1 MYTVEDVLSRVGEK
15 LEKRLRTGKLQLMS
29 EKKFLGYVARMIQL
43 TLMDINRLR
52 PPSPAAQGLDTPSQ
66 GGPELVQGGKGPAT
80 LVRDQDAAA
89 KLRAVLREL
98 LQADEWFLI
107 RRHYFEG
114 ASYAEI
120 AREVLPAGAELL
132 TSEQISNR
140 ADTIRMRIQ
149 RIRQELA
156 EKEED
161 LLIFLEE

>member
-1 MYTVEDVLSRVGEK
+1 M
-15 LEKRLRTGKLQLMS
+15 
-29 EKKFLGYVARMIQL
+29 
-43 TLMDINRLR
+43 
-52 PPSPAAQGLDTPSQ
+52 
-66 GGPELVQGGKGPAT
+66 
-80 LVRDQDAAA
+80 
-89 KLRAVLREL
+89 LREL

-120 AREVLPAGAELL
+120 AQEILPAGPEPL
-132 TSEQISNR
+132 TPEQIGNR